1 METRL
6 RLGERTLVVELAD
19 PPDSAPAAVDG
30 QEHRVRPLSNP
41 PVGAVAGSGGTEF
54 VLAVDDRVW
63 RALVVRQRDRVLV
76 ALDGRAHAFALGE
89 APRRASSAPG
99 AGVAVAPMPGKVIR
113 VLVSAG
119 DRVEAGQALV
129 VLEAMKMETMLR
141 AEVAGTV
148 AVVAA
153 APGDMVDA
161 GVVLVEISPARDS
174 VSGREGERE

>member
-6 RLGERTLVVELAD
+6 RQGERTLAVELAD
-19 PPDSAPAAVDG
+19 APDGAPATVDG
-30 QEHRVRPLSNP
+30 QEHRVRRLAAR
-41 PVGAVAGSGGTEF
+41 PVAAPAGSGGVEL
-54 VLAVDDRVW
+54 VLAVDGRV
-63 RALVVRQRDRVLV
+63 RHALVVRQGDRVLV
-76 ALDGRAHAFALGE
+76 ALDGRGHAFALGE
-89 APRRASSAPG
+89 PPRRASAATG

-129 VLEAMKMETMLR
+129 VLEAMKMETTLR

-153 APGDMVDA
+153 TPGDMVDG
-161 GVVLVEISPARDS
+161 GVVLVEIAPPDT
-174 VSGREGERE
+174 

>member
-6 RLGERTLVVELAD
+6 RLGERTLTVELPD
-19 PPDSAPAAVDG
+19 PPGSAPAAVDG
-30 QEHRVRPLSNP
+30 QEHHVRQLAHR
-41 PVGAVAGSGGTEF
+41 PVGAVPGGGTEF
-54 VLAVDDRVW
+54 VLAVDGRAW
-63 RALVVRQRDRVLV
+63 RAVVVRQGDRVLV
-76 ALDGRAHAFALGE
+76 ALDGRPHAFALGE
-89 APRRASSAPG
+89 APRRASAGSG
-99 AGVAVAPMPGKVIR
+99 AGVAIAPMPGKVIR

-141 AEVAGTV
+141 AELAGTV

-161 GVVLVEISPARDS
+161 GVVLVEISPTRDS
-174 VSGREGERE
+174 VSGREAERE